1 MMARHP
7 NQQQLSS
14 WLNGE
19 HTELDEH
26 IDSCLKC
33 ANSLDELDTTST
45 GNVSAISADL
55 RPALLTLLQPPPD
68 LHERISERIAIRLQ
82 DRSDADLFG
91 SLLSIPIEAGRIF
104 LSLDD
109 DADDQAGQ
117 NPPSN

>member
-26 IDSCLKC
+26 IDSCVKC
-33 ANSLDELDTTST
+33 ANSLDELDTATT
-45 GNVSAISADL
+45 DNVSAISADL

-82 DRSDADLFG
+82 DRNDADLFG
-91 SLLSIPIEAGRIF
+91 SLLSIPLEAGRIF
-104 LSLDD
+104 LALDD
-109 DADDQAGQ
+109 ESDNRDGQ
-117 NPPSN
+117 NTSDN